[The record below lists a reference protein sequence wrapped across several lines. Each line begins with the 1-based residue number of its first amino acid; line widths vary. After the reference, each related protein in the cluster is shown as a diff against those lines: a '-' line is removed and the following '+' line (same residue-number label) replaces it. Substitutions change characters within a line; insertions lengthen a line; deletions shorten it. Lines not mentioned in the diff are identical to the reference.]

1 MIPAMTNLPEIRPS
15 KSGGV
20 LGLTFSLFVKNA
32 AALLLITAITIVPV
46 EIIVC
51 YGFSDLSIDNFLKD
65 MIISQLFLTLLTP
78 AVVYYLIERLRGGK
92 GSVADAYRWGLRKWL
107 RMIMYNFLQGVILSA
122 GFLLFVIPGLFMYAR
137 LLLLPAVVSIENTSV
152 TNPLES
158 SRNMAVG
165 QFWRFIGLGAAI
177 NLFSFFL
184 GWGASKW
191 LVESGNINGITVTAY
206 YLFIDWVSLIGV
218 TLSLVLYL
226 KIRTEQNAAAAQ
238 AAEEAAVT
246 A

>member
-1 MIPAMTNLPEIRPS
+1 MIPAMTNLPEVRPS
-15 KSGGV
+15 KGGGV
-20 LGLTFSLFVKNA
+20 LGLTFSLFIKNA
-32 AALLLITAITIVPV
+32 AVLLLITAITIVPV
-46 EIIVC
+46 ELIIC
-51 YGFSDLSIDNFLKD
+51 YGFSNLSIDNIVKD
-65 MIISQLFLTLLTP
+65 IMISQLFLTLLTP
-78 AVVYYLIERLRGGK
+78 VVVYYLIERLRGGK

-122 GFLLFVIPGLFMYAR
+122 GLLFFIVPGLFMYVR

-165 QFWRFIGLGAAI
+165 QFWRFLGLGVVI
-177 NLFSFFL
+177 NLFSFLL
-184 GWGASKW
+184 GLGASK
-191 LVESGNINGITVTAY
+191 LLLESGNINGITVTLY

-218 TLSLVLYL
+218 ILSLVLYL
-226 KIRTEQNAAAAQ
+226 KIRTEQYAAAAQ